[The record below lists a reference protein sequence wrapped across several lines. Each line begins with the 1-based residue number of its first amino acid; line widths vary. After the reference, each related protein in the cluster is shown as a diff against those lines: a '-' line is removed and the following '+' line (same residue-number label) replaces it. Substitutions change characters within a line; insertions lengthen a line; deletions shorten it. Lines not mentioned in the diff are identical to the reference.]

1 MALFQK
7 GAITMGKNLKGKE
20 LGAGFT
26 QRKNGTYQ
34 ARYIDRFGKT
44 KFLYNK
50 NLADLKAAYAAAV
63 ADNQNYT
70 SVQDEIKL
78 DAWFNR
84 WVDVYKRKSV
94 RPNTLREYTHIYNKN
109 ISPFMGNRNINSL
122 VKSDIQWLID
132 KADEDHYK
140 YERQSKIKIIL
151 KDMFE
156 RAIEDNLMVRNPA
169 KGVKL
174 KADKVIKARAL
185 TIDEQVIFFDA
196 ARNSLYFNLF
206 NVAVNTG
213 LRPGELFALTRD
225 DIDLESGY
233 IDVNKTLVYQKY
245 LDDTCKTFHIEPPKT
260 KQSYRKVPI
269 NSVCRLYLEKQIELK
284 KVLQSK
290 RPKEQNNYLF
300 VTKFNTPINSQIFSD
315 AIRAVIRQINLTRS
329 FDDALEIFS
338 GHTFRHTFAT
348 RCFEAGVQPK
358 VVQSYLGHASLKMTM
373 DLYTHVT
380 EDRASLDIEKIT
392 PTCNVVDFKAKIS

>member
-122 VKSDIQWLID
+122 VKADIQWLID